1 MATITS
7 TDARATTILQGSANW
22 TPWYAAKR
30 RYATIKGVWQ
40 YCDPDSATASPPP
53 VAEPSD
59 NNPAETWKIWEIKSR
74 RQESIQKAIGEV
86 NLGILRTVAITHI
99 HLIDGAEHDDP
110 RSQLMTLQK
119 HFKVTDQQRRLE
131 LATQYSSIQKKP
143 KNQSVQACLDE
154 YSQITTQC
162 VQANMPET
170 TETRAQWRFI
180 HAVRDSG
187 DEAWAQAQFL
197 AMEQGEASDL
207 LPTPTLQDLISRY
220 RRTAPTVQNTTKT
233 LGSFT
238 SSLSITD
245 PKPRGESKK
254 HPGGEPRQC
263 VCGLHL
269 SVLDCYTLNRQA
281 EGRRED
287 FNPSTKALS
296 QLVKSFRNKDTLKKS
311 KKAYKDAGIWWTFDV
326 ENAKAELAKRRK
338 SSASRYADEANTGSD
353 CSSDGYASNAAYL
366 TQPLQS
372 LQSNAASLLHNRSL
386 QNRWVMDP
394 GSNVHI
400 CNST

>member
-86 NLGILRTVAITHI
+86 NLEILRTVAITHI

-110 RSQLMTLQK
+110 RSQLITLRK

-143 KNQSVQACLDE
+143 KNQSVQAWLDE

-162 VQANMPET
+162 VQENMPEM

-207 LPTPTLQDLISRY
+207 LPTPTLQDLIS
-220 RRTAPTVQNTTKT
+220 
-233 LGSFT
+233 
-238 SSLSITD
+238 
-245 PKPRGESKK
+245 
-254 HPGGEPRQC
+254 
-263 VCGLHL
+263 
-269 SVLDCYTLNRQA
+269 
-281 EGRRED
+281 
-287 FNPSTKALS
+287 
-296 QLVKSFRNKDTLKKS
+296 
-311 KKAYKDAGIWWTFDV
+311 
-326 ENAKAELAKRRK
+326 
-338 SSASRYADEANTGSD
+338 
-353 CSSDGYASNAAYL
+353 
-366 TQPLQS
+366 
-372 LQSNAASLLHNRSL
+372 
-386 QNRWVMDP
+386 
-394 GSNVHI
+394 
-400 CNST
+400 